1 MQKQVHNILTN
12 DDIDFDANTGLGS
25 MLDRDNIIMNNF
37 NKNLLNNTKNSSG
50 KNNKE
55 NPYSDEQTGL
65 RELKKKVEILNNT
78 VNIGHIEKG
87 YGSNRNTILAGNGPF
102 KKYPNYQQDL
112 SDIASVKTYSHS
124 KGRNHAKK
132 KDKRKLQIMDAF
144 I

>member
-25 MLDRDNIIMNNF
+25 MLGRDNIIMNNF

-78 VNIGHIEKG
+78 VNIGHIEKC
-87 YGSNRNTILAGNGPF
+87 
-102 KKYPNYQQDL
+102 
-112 SDIASVKTYSHS
+112 
-124 KGRNHAKK
+124 
-132 KDKRKLQIMDAF
+132 
-144 I
+144 